1 MECESVKNVRNDEK
15 LVLLIKMYV
24 SDLQKKKKKKGKSDE
39 IKQERDDFSFLP
51 TFLTL
56 IL

>member
-24 SDLQKKKKKKGKSDE
+24 SDLQKKKKKGKSDE